1 VLVRELDEIPLCRRA
16 ALLAPRDE
24 GYPAKLSYSRIV
36 GASDSGVIVVADDD
50 ADILDL
56 VSLTLERA
64 GHIVHRARD
73 GEEALELV
81 RRECPDVAVLDV
93 AMPKLDGFELTR
105 RLRGDP
111 DTSEVRIV
119 LLTARVQEADTDTGL
134 AAGAHEYIPKPF
146 SPQDLQERIA
156 ALLRRRSE

>member
-1 VLVRELDEIPLCRRA
+1 
-16 ALLAPRDE
+16 
-24 GYPAKLSYSRIV
+24 
-36 GASDSGVIVVADDD
+36 VIVVADDD

-64 GHIVHRARD
+64 GHVVHRARD

-105 RLRGDP
+105 RLRGNP

-119 LLTARVQEADTDTGL
+119 LLTARVQEADTHTGL
-134 AAGAHEYIPKPF
+134 AVGAHEYIPKPF
-146 SPQDLQERIA
+146 SPQDLQDRVA
-156 ALLRRRSE
+156 ALLRQA